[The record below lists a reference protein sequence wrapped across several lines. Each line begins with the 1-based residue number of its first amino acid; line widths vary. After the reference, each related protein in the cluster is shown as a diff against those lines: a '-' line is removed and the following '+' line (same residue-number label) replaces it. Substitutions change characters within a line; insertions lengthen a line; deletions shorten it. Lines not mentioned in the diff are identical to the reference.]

1 MDKIEEFINKFRTPE
16 TEKVFTQ
23 GGCYWFAHILYTRFS
38 MTLMKPEIWYN
49 EISGHFATMI
59 DGKLYDITGKLKRTD
74 NKWVKWDE
82 YLLKEPSYS
91 EVIIRDCI
99 LKV

>member
-1 MDKIEEFINKFRTPE
+1 MVGFFVPSKSQN
-16 TEKVFTQ
+16 
-23 GGCYWFAHILYTRFS
+23 
-38 MTLMKPEIWYN
+38 
-49 EISGHFATMI
+49 ATMI